1 MISLY
6 NIWIEAWMLAVH
18 MVAWTSIGHGNPLTC
33 PFRVDA
39 VSAPILMVSST
50 TCSNRLIN
58 LLIALRHLCIIKL
71 IVQGSLCNNCTRGRK
86 SHANHSKHPIP
97 NKNWTEL
104 LQRWRAWDFTYFL
117 WSLNSLVSL
126 IHLLPPHLHKLLIW
140 HSCHMPSDCN
150 EHRIIDITSPA
161 PIDKSSNKFA
171 DFLWRKWRKSLLCM
185 ITTSYGRRQ
194 ILCWPVLHTHV
205 Q

>member
-1 MISLY
+1 
-6 NIWIEAWMLAVH
+6 
-18 MVAWTSIGHGNPLTC
+18 
-33 PFRVDA
+33 
-39 VSAPILMVSST
+39 LMVSSN

-71 IVQGSLCNNCTRGRK
+71 IVQGSSCNNCTRGRK
-86 SHANHSKHPIP
+86 SHANHSKHPKP
-97 NKNWTEL
+97 FQTRTEL
-104 LQRWRAWDFTYFL
+104 RWWWAQDFTYFL
-117 WSLNSLVSL
+117 WSLDSLVSL

-171 DFLWRKWRKSLLCM
+171 DFLWRKWRKSFSCM

-194 ILCWPVLHTHV
+194 ILCWPVLPTHV